1 MSRLLDRK
9 WGLQSPST
17 PIQKISFSSAKG
29 TCKERGIDK
38 FSFSNNT
45 RPRLGDE
52 VSSSG
57 KQGSSFYILRDDLL
71 HPLVNG
77 NKARKLDALLP
88 LVEDHKVTDL
98 VRMSLSSSLELQHFS
113 IDTGLKA

>member
-1 MSRLLDRK
+1 VSKLLDRK
-9 WGLQSPST
+9 WGLQSPAS
-17 PIQKISFSSAKG
+17 PIQQISVSYGK
-29 TCKERGIDK
+29 GIDK
-38 FSFSNNT
+38 FSFLNNT
-45 RPRLGDE
+45 RPHLRDE
-52 VSSSG
+52 MSKS

-98 VRMSLSSSLELQHFS
+98 VRM
-113 IDTGLKA
+113 